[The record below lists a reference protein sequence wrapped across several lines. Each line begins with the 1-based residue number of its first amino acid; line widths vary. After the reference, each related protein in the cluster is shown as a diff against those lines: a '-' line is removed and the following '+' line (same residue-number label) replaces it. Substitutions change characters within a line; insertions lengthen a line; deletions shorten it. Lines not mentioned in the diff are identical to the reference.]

1 MNWSA
6 RVDGDLEHQMRGWRR
21 HLHAHPEIG
30 FEEHETTKYI
40 VHLLNGW
47 DIACERP
54 LATGV
59 VVRVPAGLLGLR
71 ARLGGTLL
79 GSGSALLGLGN

>member
-30 FEEHETTKYI
+30 FEEHETSRVDDFQVGK
-40 VHLLNGW
+40 LSL
-47 DIACERP
+47 ER
-54 LATGV
+54 ADVG
-59 VVRVPAGLLGLR
+59 RGQVP
-71 ARLGGTLL
+71 TV
-79 GSGSALLGLGN
+79 